1 MADSS
6 PSGAIASVAM
16 TSVRMLADRY
26 RIGELLGRGGM
37 AEVYAGTDTRL
48 GRQVAVKLLRP
59 ALATDPSF
67 RTRFRQEAQAAARM
81 SHPTI
86 VRVYDAGE
94 QTVTDPDGRELQLPF
109 IIMERVDG
117 RLLSDLVANGPL
129 DPAQAVRI
137 VEGILT
143 ALEYSHQAGVVHLD
157 IKPSN
162 VMIAPTGQVKV
173 MDFGIARAISD
184 SSANLAQTSAILG
197 TARYFSPEQARG
209 ELPDART
216 DLYSTGVVLYEL
228 LTGHPPFEADS
239 PVAIAYQH
247 VSEMAVPPSAVRPA
261 VSPALSAVV
270 MRSLEKGRDDRYQSA
285 LQFREELRIAASGK
299 VPDGLS
305 AADAFAS
312 TLFGVDPT
320 SPQASAASLRRLA
333 ADGEERAPRTQTR
346 PPVAWIWGALAL
358 VLVVVGAA
366 LYWVFTLNPVDL
378 AGDSVAVEVPD
389 VVGESFES
397 VSQSIIELGLRID
410 DQTRADPTAQ
420 FPEGTI
426 METIPE
432 AGTRVSPDFEVTVI
446 ISLGVPKEELAGLT
460 YVKESTAIDRIEEAG
475 MVYGST
481 RSTYSP
487 SIPKGE
493 VMGIQVEDSDEV
505 ITGTV
510 SLAPGTTVNLVVS
523 NGRVKVPDMVG
534 EAVTTG
540 RDSLAA
546 LQLDVRLVP
555 DPDCSGQKITHQSIT
570 GDQPQRSS
578 VELTYCAS

>member
-6 PSGAIASVAM
+6 PIGAVASDAI

-86 VRVYDAGE
+86 VRVFDAGE
-94 QTVTDPDGRELQLPF
+94 QTVTDPEGRELQLPF
-109 IIMERVDG
+109 IIMERVEG
-117 RLLSDLVANGPL
+117 RLLSELVAAGPL

-137 VEGILT
+137 VDGILT

-209 ELPDART
+209 EVPDART
-216 DLYSTGVVLYEL
+216 DLYSTGIVLYEL
-228 LTGHPPFEADS
+228 LTGHPPFDADS
-239 PVAIAYQH
+239 AVAVAYQH
-247 VSEMAVPPSAVRPA
+247 VSEMPVPPSAVRPA

-270 MRSLEKGRDDRYQSA
+270 LRALEKGREERYQSA
-285 LQFREELRIAASGK
+285 AQFRDELKIAASGK
-299 VPDGLS
+299 IPDGVAEVDTFS
-305 AADAFAS
+305 S
-312 TLFGVDPT
+312 TLFGVDPA

-333 ADGEERAPRTQTR
+333 AGGEERAPRTQTR

-358 VLVVVGAA
+358 LLVVVGAA

-389 VVGESFES
+389 IVGESFES
-397 VSQSIIELGLRID
+397 VSQSLIELDLRID
-410 DQTRADPTAQ
+410 DQTRADPTGQ
-420 FPEGTI
+420 FPEGTV

-446 ISLGVPKEELAGLT
+446 VSLGVPKQDLSGLA
-460 YVKESTAIDRIEEAG
+460 YVKESTAIERIEEAG

-481 RSTYSP
+481 STTYSP
-487 SIPKGE
+487 NIAKGE
-493 VMGIQVEDSDEV
+493 VIGVQVEGSDEV
-505 ITGTV
+505 VTGTV
-510 SLAPGTTVNLVVS
+510 SLTPGTVVNLVVS
-523 NGRVKVPDMVG
+523 NGRVRVPDMVG

-540 RDSLAA
+540 RDTLTA
-546 LQLDVRLVP
+546 LQLEVRLTP
-555 DPDCSGQKITHQSIT
+555 DPDCSGQKITKQSIT